1 MLQPLAEPDGDAA
14 PRRPDGSS
22 DPRALLAQRARG
34 GDPLQ
39 IYCVFFRRGGSRRR
53 IRLFGAGTAGEIARA
68 NEQAQEPI
76 EADGQAREPGEE
88 RANAGAGTRRRITAG
103 RSPDGGGAGQAHRDT
118 RSSPGGAGPVRGGT
132 APGPAGGN
140 PRRGAATTAFDRR
153 RDPSGEPLVHECG
166 ARAGARRRWA
176 TGALRGEPRPGAASA
191 APTGRRAPGTRCGSA
206 GAPAGGR
213 A

>member
-22 DPRALLAQRARG
+22 DPWALLAQRARG

-132 APGPAGGN
+132 APGPVGGT
-140 PRRGAATTAFDRR
+140 PCA
-153 RDPSGEPLVHECG
+153 HECG

-176 TGALRGEPRPGAASA
+176 TGALRGNRGP
-191 APTGRRAPGTRCGSA
+191 GRRPPPYGTTSPWNSMRICGRTRRRPSMTT
-206 GAPAGGR
+206 GGSTP
-213 A
+213 